1 MPFPFGK
8 SQKSPAEIVKTLRE
22 NVAYMEKL
30 DAGDS
35 KKCEKVSNGCFLLSH
50 IWKLALVLNMDWW
63 SKSLT
68 VFTHQ
73 GCRGGVQKSS
83 FTERDTEWNRWQ
95 GASNRSS
102 GSACTGAVQH
112 RPPHHS
118 HRKPAEDWFWGGIKH
133 THFHN
138 YFTCVKSIDH
148 FAQRANWQWGCVC
161 VWLENLCP
169 KQKHLCISSAPSQ
182 PFICLSTSLFFL
194 FFKFLQGKKDV
205 VHLFSNIVRRQIGT
219 RAPTVEYICSHSE
232 ILFMLLKGWVH
243 HSRL

>member
-35 KKCEKVSNGCFLLSH
+35 KKCEKVSNVFFVFCLSH
-50 IWKLALVLNMDWW
+50 IWKLALILNIDWC
-63 SKSLT
+63 STSLT

-118 HRKPAEDWFWGGIKH
+118 HCKPAEDWFWGGIKH

-138 YFTCVKSIDH
+138 YFTCVKNIDH
-148 FAQRANWQWGCVC
+148 FAQRANWQWECVC
-161 VWLENLCP
+161 VWLEHLCP
-169 KQKHLCISSAPSQ
+169 KQKHLHIIGTQSAIHLSEYFSFFFSFFFYRGRRMW
-182 PFICLSTSLFFL
+182 FICSAILW
-194 FFKFLQGKKDV
+194 DV
-205 VHLFSNIVRRQIGT
+205 RLAPVHPL
-219 RAPTVEYICSHSE
+219 
-232 ILFMLLKGWVH
+232 
-243 HSRL
+243 